1 MGFARLLALAT
12 GMAVATLLAAFAPLV
27 VHLSPRTLTSV
38 SELSVGILVG
48 AALSIILPEGVAAVF
63 ENSSH
68 DDGGHDDNAT
78 WIGAALLSGFLLMYL
93 LDNLHGHDEYPDP
106 NPQPHLHPRHRHR
119 PNLNATPSHLAEL
132 EPLRTSDEYPRR
144 DSNGHDHGHGSEHW
158 RSDEEGG
165 AAASSASASSS
176 RSRSPMPC
184 NDAHLITADASSIST
199 VVGMLT
205 HSLADGISLG
215 ASSLPLA
222 ASAATATA
230 TAAGDSASSSP
241 LQLVIFVAILLH
253 KAPTAFALSSLL
265 LSSPATSR
273 AFTRRALVLFSLA
286 APLGALA
293 TYALL
298 SLVGAHGG
306 TGSAAGWWTG
316 LALVFSGGT
325 FLFVATHAVREQEK
339 RAEGHGG
346 HGGHAHG
353 GGDGE
358 GQEGR
363 IGDKHRLALVLT
375 GMVAPALL
383 SRLVGHGH

>member
-1 MGFARLLALAT
+1 MLGEASEAGASRPLA
-12 GMAVATLLAAFAPLV
+12 V
-27 VHLSPRTLTSV
+27 
-38 SELSVGILVG
+38 
-48 AALSIILPEGVAAVF
+48 
-63 ENSSH
+63 
-68 DDGGHDDNAT
+68 
-78 WIGAALLSGFLLMYL
+78 AALLRRLVPSWRSLGLAHPCLHARRYL

-119 PNLNATPSHLAEL
+119 PNLSATPSHQPLL
-132 EPLRTSDEYPRR
+132 EPLRTSDEYSR
-144 DSNGHDHGHGSEHW
+144 HDGNGHGSEHW
-158 RSDEEGG
+158 RNDEEGG
-165 AAASSASASSS
+165 AASQTSS

-184 NDAHLITADASSIST
+184 NDAHLITADASSVST

-222 ASAATATA
+222 AAAAAATTS
-230 TAAGDSASSSP
+230 GDSTSSP
-241 LQLVIFVAILLH
+241 LQLVIFLAILLH

-306 TGSAAGWWTG
+306 AGSAAGWWTG

-339 RAEGHGG
+339 RAEGHGAGGG
-346 HGGHAHG
+346 HGHAHG
-353 GGDGE
+353 AAEGE
-358 GQEGR
+358 GAEGR
-363 IGDKHRLALVLT
+363 IGEKHRLALVLT